1 MKRGALGMQLST
13 TGSIRDTLGVFV
25 ARVTPKGPA
34 ENAGIIEGDRIVS
47 INGVDLRLSAAD
59 AGDSYTRGLPS
70 HRLSREVAKLTPGTV
85 ANVRVYSGGRV
96 RDVRVTAGRASDLM
110 NNAFGFRFG
119 GPGSNIGTY
128 QDIPGFRENLIIPRF
143 RMENRP
149 RTRIETIPRMRNE
162 VSPRVRIE
170 SFPRTRIGTRIG
182 SNPRIRTE
190 TAPRVRMLDL
200 EPAPLVE
207 GVPRLRVLPPLRTP
221 GDRRTWIVLPPEDIL
236 IESDGDYLI
245 SSDDEGLIDAE
256 DVLDAVD
263 DIVIEGTAK
272 KEVEKGA
279 VKTKTT
285 K

>member
-1 MKRGALGMQLST
+1 MQLST

-70 HRLSREVAKLTPGTV
+70 HRLSREVAKLAPGTV
-85 ANVRVYSGGRV
+85 ANIRVYSGGRV

-128 QDIPGFRENLIIPRF
+128 QNIPEFRENVIIPRF

-162 VSPRVRIE
+162 S
-170 SFPRTRIGTRIG
+170 S
-182 SNPRIRTE
+182 PRIRME
-190 TAPRVRMLDL
+190 TAPRMRILDL
-200 EPAPLVE
+200 DRAPLLE
-207 GVPRLRVLPPLRTP
+207 GGRRLRVLPPARTP
-221 GDRRTWIVLPPEDIL
+221 GDRRIRIVRPPEDIL
-236 IESDGDYLI
+236 IGS
-245 SSDDEGLIDAE
+245 DAE
-256 DVLDAVD
+256 DLNDAEDLIDRED
-263 DIVIEGTAK
+263 DIVIERAGK

-279 VKTKTT
+279 AKKKTAK
-285 K
+285 